1 MLARYTSE
9 ANTVFNPVGSLKNM
23 DKSKGER
30 ECEVCLRVKQFSAN
44 GKSYIE
50 VNWRWRYQG

>member
-23 DKSKGER
+23 DESKGER

-50 VNWRWRYQG
+50 VN